1 MKEFFQIYASNPW
14 LIANHVLIL
23 GVIVYA
29 AIRMGSQPGPSL
41 CVIFACVLNLANFL
55 AWFVASEVFD
65 LDYESRFFR
74 VFEHFRSAGWL
85 ASSVLLYVA
94 VFGWR
99 SGGRSAGW
107 MGTTAYMPQGTLA
120 EPGVGLPAQQGETGA
135 GLPME
140 SSSQP
145 FVDAN
150 QYSTGGDSSSVPLYE
165 KRMGRLVYFLN
176 LLVIF
181 TINMFLTFLASQD
194 ETMAPVVLIVCIP
207 MIIWAIVCHIR
218 RWHDL
223 GKSGWNVLLL
233 LGPIINI
240 FILFYL
246 LLAPGVQETRPGNR
260 S

>member
-1 MKEFFQIYASNPW
+1 MKQFIEIYTSNPW
-14 LIANHVLIL
+14 LIASHLLML

-29 AIRMGSQPGPSL
+29 VVRMGSHPGVSL
-41 CVIFACVLNLANFL
+41 CFIFASLLNLANFF
-55 AWFVASEVFD
+55 AFFVVRRVFD
-65 LDYESRFFR
+65 MDFESQSFR

-85 ASSVLLYVA
+85 VSSVLLYIA

-99 SGGRSAGW
+99 SNGRIAARGGR
-107 MGTTAYMPQGTLA
+107 TAYTPQGALGELAVGLSAAEGGIGA
-120 EPGVGLPAQQGETGA
+120 EPAMAPSDQ
-135 GLPME
+135 
-140 SSSQP
+140 S
-145 FVDAN
+145 FVDGS
-150 QYSTGGDSSSVPLYE
+150 QRPVGSLSSAPLYE

-176 LLVIF
+176 LLAIF
-181 TINMFLTFLASQD
+181 TINMFLTFLASED

-240 FILFYL
+240 FILIYL
-246 LLAPGVQETRPGNR
+246 LLAPGVQETRPR
-260 S
+260 SSS